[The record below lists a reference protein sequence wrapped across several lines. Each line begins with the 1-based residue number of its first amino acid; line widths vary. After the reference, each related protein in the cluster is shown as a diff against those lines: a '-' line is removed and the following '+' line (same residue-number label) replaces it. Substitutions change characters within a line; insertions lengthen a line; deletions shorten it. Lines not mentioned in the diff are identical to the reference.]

1 MFPCWWPLAPAT
13 GSVVHT
19 SCGLDIAVPTAPAP
33 ASPIGGARAFGY
45 GGAQQGNTGCGIEA
59 AHKATCSQAKD
70 AQPAWHGAE
79 SAQGCGVSGENV
91 VGGRRLSPSD
101 FDLESNDEG
110 MMIGKARK
118 AGRGHLEEKRII
130 HPMLVLQPRWWT
142 VVGKSEVC
150 TWIYYSGWHDMVFV
164 Q

>member
-1 MFPCWWPLAPAT
+1 M
-13 GSVVHT
+13 GSRQHTKQPVAKQRMPNRPGMERRVH
-19 SCGLDIAVPTAPAP
+19 
-33 ASPIGGARAFGY
+33 
-45 GGAQQGNTGCGIEA
+45 E
-59 AHKATCSQAKD
+59 
-70 AQPAWHGAE
+70 
-79 SAQGCGVSGENV
+79 GCGVSGENV
-91 VGGRRLSPSD
+91 VGGRLPPSSD
-101 FDLESNDEG
+101 FDLESNGEG

-150 TWIYYSGWHDMVFV
+150 TWIYYSGCHDMVFV

>member
-1 MFPCWWPLAPAT
+1 M
-13 GSVVHT
+13 
-19 SCGLDIAVPTAPAP
+19 
-33 ASPIGGARAFGY
+33 
-45 GGAQQGNTGCGIEA
+45 GCGIEA

-101 FDLESNDEG
+101 FDLESNGEG

-130 HPMLVLQPRWWT
+130 HPMSAT
-142 VVGKSEVC
+142 
-150 TWIYYSGWHDMVFV
+150 MVDGCGEIRGRHV
-164 Q
+164 DLLLGMA